1 MAMKDNHRKRSP
13 RRVMGRHWCGGTL
26 VQDGRRAVRCEE
38 CQRVR
43 FLRSDGRPPRIANGT
58 AVHVK
63 SEHFAEECD
72 GVVTMG
78 DYDGG
83 WLYRVRPTR
92 GTAPAL
98 ARNKDGEY
106 WFWDFEVSS
115 LGRKKG

>member
-1 MAMKDNHRKRSP
+1 MKKHEAKVVSP
-13 RRVMGRHWCGGTL
+13 RPLGRHVCGGPL
-26 VQDGRRAVRCEE
+26 VKDGRKVRCGQCSYLEP
-38 CQRVR
+38 
-43 FLRSDGRPPRIANGT
+43 LRRDGRPPRVANGA
-58 AVHVK
+58 AVHVR
-63 SEHFAEECD
+63 SDHFAEEFD
-72 GVVTMG
+72 GVVTKAE
-78 DYDGG
+78 YDGG